1 MKIDEYDFPD
11 DLYYHKEHLWAKVED
26 DLVLVGLTDFT
37 QQMAGTIKRIATLE
51 EDDEVSQDKPFGT
64 MSSGKWTGK
73 LYSPISGEIAE
84 VNEDVI
90 DEPKLCN
97 EDPYDEGW
105 IIKVTPSDLDI
116 ELGNL
121 MKTGQ
126 PEFETWI
133 KKEIVEKKALLDK

>member
-11 DLYYHKEHLWAKVED
+11 DFYYHKEHLWAKVED

-105 IIKVTPSDLDI
+105 IIKVSPSDLDT
-116 ELGNL
+116 ELGKL
-121 MKTGQ
+121 MKTVQ

-133 KKEIVEKKALLDK
+133 KKEIIEKKALMDK